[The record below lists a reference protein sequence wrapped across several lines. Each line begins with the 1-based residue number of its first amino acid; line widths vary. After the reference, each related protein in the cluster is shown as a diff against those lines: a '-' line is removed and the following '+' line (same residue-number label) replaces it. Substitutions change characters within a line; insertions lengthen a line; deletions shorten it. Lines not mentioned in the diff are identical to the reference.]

1 MRRWIRGCCAA
12 LAVLLALAFIS
23 NDDDDDAIFDY
34 ICFLTE
40 TIERHKSTYKD
51 YSRAGTVY
59 DGPPILQPWDDLSV
73 PVVEELIGCS
83 PTQFLEVAD
92 LFVLLPQKIVTPQ
105 RRTGS
110 LRLALFIL
118 LMRWTHQ
125 QRSWSSLAKTLRID
139 RTRMIDLYHVTV
151 CRSVVVM

>member
-1 MRRWIRGCCAA
+1 MF
-12 LAVLLALAFIS
+12 LADPFLV
-23 NDDDDDAIFDY
+23 DDDDDEIFEY

-40 TIERHKSTYKD
+40 TIERHKATYKD
-51 YSRAGTVY
+51 YSRAGKVY
-59 DGPPILQPWDDLSV
+59 DGPPILQPWDELSV

-125 QRSWSSLAKTLRID
+125 QRSWSALADTLRID
-139 RTRMIDLYHVTV
+139 RTRMIDLDETMGV
-151 CRSVVVM
+151 RPNIQQ